1 MGKGQPMK
9 QGCHGWWAYNMSA
22 IGELCDGETGEGDKV
37 RENRLYL
44 ICIFLLTNSVFAF
57 F

>member
-9 QGCHGWWAYNMSA
+9 QDCHGWWAYNMSA
-22 IGELCDGETGEGDKV
+22 IGDETGEGDKV
-37 RENRLYL
+37 RKNRLYL